1 VNPEAF
7 LNPESRP
14 AESHEADALTVALI
28 GPDAQRRNEVRAALA
43 ACKGGVISEFFA
55 YPSSRGDL
63 PWPSEQTPDVVMI
76 DLDSNL
82 ETALELV
89 ESACSHGVATV
100 MVYSANNDPELL
112 VRSMRAGTREF
123 IRLPFSNG
131 TMPEALTRAAARRAA
146 IRPPKKADGR
156 LFVFF
161 GAKGGAGVTTISCNF
176 AVALAQE
183 SSQKTLLIDLDFP
196 LGDAALNLGVTFTYS
211 IVNALENSHRL
222 DSSLL
227 SKLVSKHSSGVSVLA
242 APGTLPNFQVS
253 DPAIDK
259 LLAVARQDFENVV
272 VDVGARLD
280 LTGTALFKDA
290 FTVYLVTQ
298 AGIPDLRNSNRL
310 IAQFG
315 STSGPKLEVVVNRY
329 EPRVLGVTDEHITKA
344 LTRPAD
350 WRIPN
355 DYAAVLRMQHTATPI
370 ALSDSPIS
378 RQIRLMARSVI
389 GHTLTP
395 AKKKGFSL
403 FR

>member
-1 VNPEAF
+1 
-7 LNPESRP
+7 
-14 AESHEADALTVALI
+14 
-28 GPDAQRRNEVRAALA
+28 
-43 ACKGGVISEFFA
+43 
-55 YPSSRGDL
+55 L
-63 PWPSEQTPDVVMI
+63 PWPSDQTPDVVMI